1 MPTLITLRMRLPV
14 CPFHSPL
21 RTRLE
26 KSAISVEHGMHLGH
40 YVFTIDHD
48 GCVSRRTQGNVQDCA
63 LLGDVDFLPVEHGID
78 SCSQTRF
85 FRQLKKE
92 SERFI
97 GDAVLGVIQVKTNG
111 LDRQTLTALRI
122 IRKKL
127 PQMEL

>member
-1 MPTLITLRMRLPV
+1 
-14 CPFHSPL
+14 
-21 RTRLE
+21 
-26 KSAISVEHGMHLGH
+26 
-40 YVFTIDHD
+40 
-48 GCVSRRTQGNVQDCA
+48 VQYCA
-63 LLGDVDFLPVEHGID
+63 FLSDVDFLPAEHGID

-85 FRQLKKE
+85 FPQLKKE

-127 PQMEL
+127 LQMEL

>member
-1 MPTLITLRMRLPV
+1 
-14 CPFHSPL
+14 
-21 RTRLE
+21 
-26 KSAISVEHGMHLGH
+26 
-40 YVFTIDHD
+40 
-48 GCVSRRTQGNVQDCA
+48 
-63 LLGDVDFLPVEHGID
+63 VEHGID

-127 PQMEL
+127 LQMELLLYSRVFTLKSFIPFDLTDCLQGAAFV